1 MIWLAERSAALVVII
16 IGSEILFG
24 SNGGLVAAL
33 KLGCAQLWLPC

>member
-24 SNGGLVAAL
+24 SNGGLVTAL
-33 KLGCAQLWLPC
+33 KLGRARLWLPC